1 MATDVIM
8 VSVRAGSSPRNFWH
22 THSVYYI
29 RIKYR
34 GVAMAKIV
42 VLVTAV
48 LLLFLLACSSDPEVA
63 GSKES
68 ADAVS
73 STSPSARADE
83 RVIASQALAA
93 PAFAPPEAG
102 VGGVASGQAMQTLQR
117 KVISSASV
125 SIKVNLVEEAVTQ
138 IRTIAEGMG
147 GFVEQLSS
155 SGAAAR
161 QQASMTVRV
170 PQAQFFTALERI
182 EALGEVQSKNL
193 GTEDV
198 SEQFIDLEA
207 RLTSSLREEESLLS
221 LLGRSGTVSEVLAI
235 ERELARVRAE
245 VERWQGQLNFL
256 ERRVDLATITVS
268 LFPPQKPL
276 AQPPSGNLSM
286 EVEDV
291 GGSLDAAKGFV
302 LSVDGVVEQVFLSQR
317 DGKESADLTLAVR
330 TADFDRVMGFLE
342 AQGKIKT
349 KEIRE
354 GTVQEELGD
363 DPDRSLGAASL
374 DEEPEARIELLLLE
388 EDGSLNSALT
398 IGIIVAIGVAVVL
411 VIMVLVL
418 NGIAWATRGPKRT
431 Y

>member
-1 MATDVIM
+1 
-8 VSVRAGSSPRNFWH
+8 
-22 THSVYYI
+22 
-29 RIKYR
+29 
-34 GVAMAKIV
+34 MAKIL
-42 VLVTAV
+42 VLVTAG
-48 LLLFLLACSSDPEVA
+48 LLLFLLACSPDPEVA

-68 ADAVS
+68 ADDLS
-73 STSPSARADE
+73 STSRGARADE
-83 RVIASQALAA
+83 GVIASQALAA
-93 PAFAPPEAG
+93 PAFAAPEAG
-102 VGGVASGQAMQTLQR
+102 FGGIASGLAMQTLQR
-117 KVISSASV
+117 KVISSATV
-125 SIKVNLVEEAVTQ
+125 SIKVNVVEEAVTQ

-155 SGAAAR
+155 SGAAGR
-161 QQASMTVRV
+161 QQASMTIRV

-268 LFPPQKPL
+268 LFPPQMPL

-291 GGSLDAAKGFV
+291 GESLEAAKGFV
-302 LSVDGVVEQVFLSQR
+302 VSIDGIVEQVFLSQR
-317 DGKESADLTLAVR
+317 DGKESADLTLIVR

-349 KEIRE
+349 KEVRE
-354 GTVQEELGD
+354 GTVQKEPGD
-363 DPDRSLGAASL
+363 DPDRSPGVPGL
-374 DEEPEARIELLLLE
+374 DEEPEARIELSLVE
-388 EDGSLNSALT
+388 EAGSLITALNV
-398 IGIIVAIGVAVVL
+398 GIIVAIGVAVVL
-411 VIMVLVL
+411 VIMVIIL

>member
-1 MATDVIM
+1 M
-8 VSVRAGSSPRNFWH
+8 
-22 THSVYYI
+22 
-29 RIKYR
+29 
-34 GVAMAKIV
+34 
-42 VLVTAV
+42 
-48 LLLFLLACSSDPEVA
+48 
-63 GSKES
+63 
-68 ADAVS
+68 
-73 STSPSARADE
+73 
-83 RVIASQALAA
+83 
-93 PAFAPPEAG
+93 
-102 VGGVASGQAMQTLQR
+102 
-117 KVISSASV
+117 
-125 SIKVNLVEEAVTQ
+125 
-138 IRTIAEGMG
+138 
-147 GFVEQLSS
+147 
-155 SGAAAR
+155 
-161 QQASMTVRV
+161 
-170 PQAQFFTALERI
+170 
-182 EALGEVQSKNL
+182 
-193 GTEDV
+193 
-198 SEQFIDLEA
+198 
-207 RLTSSLREEESLLS
+207 
-221 LLGRSGTVSEVLAI
+221 
-235 ERELARVRAE
+235 
-245 VERWQGQLNFL
+245 
-256 ERRVDLATITVS
+256 DLATITVS